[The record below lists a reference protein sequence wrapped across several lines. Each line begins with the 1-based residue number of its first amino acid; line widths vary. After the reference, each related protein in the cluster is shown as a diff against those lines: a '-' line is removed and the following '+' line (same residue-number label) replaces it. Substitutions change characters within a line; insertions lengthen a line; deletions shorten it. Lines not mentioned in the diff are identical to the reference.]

1 MSFASHIFV
10 FYFLPLVL
18 LGYCLIPR
26 SVAIASAFAR
36 GSKPLRRSPL
46 ARRRQNPRFLRTAF
60 LLIASY
66 VFYGWLNP
74 WFVALV
80 FGTSGVNYILSIRM
94 SQCEGKYVR
103 RILITIAV
111 TINLAL
117 LAFFKYV
124 VFFQENLNHVP
135 RVGALIGLRFSG
147 SDAMPVLHVM
157 LPVGISF
164 YTFRVLSYVI
174 DVYRGNPPA
183 RSFLDFACY
192 VAFFPQL
199 LSGPIQRYGTID
211 AKSET
216 TPTFADQLAAPTRS
230 LSKFSYGAALFIL
243 GFSKKVLLAD
253 TMGQAADAVFAAEA
267 PGTLDVWFG
276 AAAYTFQLYFDFSA
290 YSEMAIGLGSM
301 LGFACPRN
309 FNAPYRA
316 NSITDFWRRWHI
328 SLSSWFRDYLYIPLG
343 GNQRGVTRSYFN
355 LVAVFLLCGLWHG
368 ANWTFIIWGVYHG
381 VFLVLER
388 ILGKRTVYF
397 FLPRPLQIGATFALI
412 TVGWVL
418 FRSPDMTYAWRLLE
432 IMFTPSEPQ
441 GGSIL
446 LGAVICT
453 PELMLTIAI
462 CSLLAFQPVQ
472 AYDWAR
478 SVTWF
483 KAVILVGLFCLSLM
497 VMFTHT
503 FSSFLYFQF

>member
-18 LGYCLIPR
+18 LGYYLIP
-26 SVAIASAFAR
+26 
-36 GSKPLRRSPL
+36 
-46 ARRRQNPRFLRTAF
+46 QNLRFLRTAF
-60 LLIASY
+60 LIIASY
-66 VFYGWLNP
+66 AFYGWLNP
-74 WFVALV
+74 WFMALV
-80 FGTSGVNYILSIRM
+80 FGTTGVNYILSILM
-94 SQCEGKYVR
+94 TQCEGKEVR
-103 RILITIAV
+103 RALITIMV
-111 TINLAL
+111 TINLGL
-117 LAFFKYV
+117 LAFFKYA
-124 VFFQENLNHVP
+124 VFFQENLNHV
-135 RVGALIGLRFSG
+135 LRFSG
-147 SDAMPVLHVM
+147 SDTVSVLQVV

-174 DVYRGNPPA
+174 DVYRGNPHA

-253 TMGQAADAVFAAEA
+253 TMGQVADAVFAAEA

-290 YSEMAIGLGSM
+290 YSEMAIGLGAM
-301 LGFACPRN
+301 LGFECPRN

-343 GNQRGVTRSYFN
+343 GNRKGVARSYLN
-355 LVAVFLLCGLWHG
+355 LVVVFLLCGLWHG
-368 ANWTFIIWGVYHG
+368 ANWTFIVWGVYHG
-381 VFLVLER
+381 VFLILER

-418 FRSPDMTYAWRLLE
+418 FRSPDITYAWRLLE

-453 PELMLTIAI
+453 PEHTLTIAI

>member
-18 LGYCLIPR
+18 LGHYLM
-26 SVAIASAFAR
+26 AR
-36 GSKPLRRSPL
+36 NL
-46 ARRRQNPRFLRTAF
+46 RFLRTAF
-60 LLIASY
+60 LLIAGY
-66 VFYGWLNP
+66 AFYGWLNP
-74 WFVALV
+74 WFVPLV
-80 FGTSGVNYILSIRM
+80 FGTTGANYILSKLM
-94 SQCEGKYVR
+94 TQWEGKEVR
-103 RILITIAV
+103 RTVITITV
-111 TINLAL
+111 TINLGL
-117 LAFFKYV
+117 LAFFKYA
-124 VFFQENLNHVP
+124 VFFQENLNHV
-135 RVGALIGLRFSG
+135 LRFSG
-147 SDAMPVLHVM
+147 SDTVSVLQVV

-174 DVYRGNPPA
+174 DIYRGNPPA

-211 AKSET
+211 AKSEM
-216 TPTFADQLAAPTRS
+216 TPTFADQLTAPTRS
-230 LSKFSYGAALFIL
+230 LSKFSYGAALFII
-243 GFSKKVLLAD
+243 GFAKKVLLAD
-253 TMGQAADAVFAAEA
+253 TMGHAADALFAAEA

-290 YSEMAIGLGSM
+290 YSEMAIGLGAM
-301 LGFACPRN
+301 LGFECPRN

-316 NSITDFWRRWHI
+316 DSMTDFWRRWHI

-343 GNQRGVTRSYFN
+343 GNRKGVARSYLN
-355 LVAVFLLCGLWHG
+355 LVVIFLLCGLWHG
-368 ANWTFIIWGVYHG
+368 ANWTFIVWGGYHG
-381 VFLVLER
+381 VFLILER

-397 FLPRPLQIGATFALI
+397 FLPRPLQIGATFAVI

-418 FRSPDMTYAWRLLE
+418 FRSPDIAHAWRLLE

-446 LGAVICT
+446 LGAVIYT
-453 PELMLTIAI
+453 PEHLLTIAI

-472 AYDWAR
+472 AFDWAR
-478 SVTWF
+478 SVTWS

-503 FSSFLYFQF
+503 FNSFLYLRF

>member
-1 MSFASHIFV
+1 MSFVSHIFA

-18 LGYCLIPR
+18 LGYYLMPR
-26 SVAIASAFAR
+26 N
-36 GSKPLRRSPL
+36 L
-46 ARRRQNPRFLRTAF
+46 RFLRTAF
-60 LLIASY
+60 LIIASY
-66 VFYGWLNP
+66 AFYGWLNP
-74 WFVALV
+74 WFVPLV
-80 FGTSGVNYILSIRM
+80 FGTTGVNYILSILM
-94 SQCEGKYVR
+94 TQCKGKGVR
-103 RILITIAV
+103 RTLITITV
-111 TINLAL
+111 TINLGL
-117 LAFFKYV
+117 LAFFKYA
-124 VFFQENLNHVP
+124 VFFQENLNHV
-135 RVGALIGLRFSG
+135 LRFSG
-147 SDAMPVLHVM
+147 SDTMPVLQVV

-174 DVYRGNPPA
+174 DVYRGNPRA

-243 GFSKKVLLAD
+243 GFAKKVLLAD
-253 TMGQAADAVFAAEA
+253 VVGQAADAVFAAEA

-290 YSEMAIGLGSM
+290 YSEMAIGLGAM
-301 LGFACPRN
+301 LGFECPRN

-316 NSITDFWRRWHI
+316 DSITDFWRRWHI
-328 SLSSWFRDYLYIPLG
+328 SLSNWFRDYLYIPLG
-343 GNQRGVTRSYFN
+343 GNRRGVTRSYFN
-355 LVAVFLLCGLWHG
+355 LVVVFLLCGLWHG
-368 ANWTFIIWGVYHG
+368 ANWTFIVWGVYHG

-388 ILGKRTVYF
+388 LLDRKTLYF
-397 FLPRPLQIGATFALI
+397 FLPQPLQIGATFVLI

-418 FRSPDMTYAWRLLE
+418 FRSPDITHAWRLLE

-453 PELMLTIAI
+453 PELVLTIAV

-472 AYDWAR
+472 AYDWAT

-497 VMFTHT
+497 VMFNHT

>member
-18 LGYCLIPR
+18 LGYYLIP
-26 SVAIASAFAR
+26 
-36 GSKPLRRSPL
+36 
-46 ARRRQNPRFLRTAF
+46 QNLRFLRTAF
-60 LLIASY
+60 LIIASY
-66 VFYGWLNP
+66 AFYGWLNP
-74 WFVALV
+74 WFVTLV
-80 FGTSGVNYILSIRM
+80 FGTTGVNYILSRLM
-94 SQCEGKYVR
+94 TQCEGKDVR
-103 RILITIAV
+103 RSLIAITV
-111 TINLAL
+111 TINLGL
-117 LAFFKYV
+117 LAFFKYA
-124 VFFQENLNHVP
+124 VFFQENLNHV
-135 RVGALIGLRFSG
+135 LRFSG
-147 SDAMPVLHVM
+147 FDTMPVLHVV

-174 DVYRGNPPA
+174 DVYSGNPPA

-230 LSKFSYGAALFIL
+230 LSNFSYGAALFIL
-243 GFSKKVLLAD
+243 GFAKKVLLAD
-253 TMGQAADAVFAAEA
+253 AVGQVADAVFAAEA

-290 YSEMAIGLGSM
+290 YSEMAIGLGAM
-301 LGFACPRN
+301 LGFECPRN

-316 NSITDFWRRWHI
+316 DSITDFWRRWHI

-343 GNQRGVTRSYFN
+343 GNRKGVARSYLN
-355 LVAVFLLCGLWHG
+355 LVVVFLLCGLWHG

-381 VFLVLER
+381 VFLILER
-388 ILGKRTVYF
+388 ILGKRTVYS
-397 FLPRPLQIGATFALI
+397 FLPRPLQIGATFAVI

-418 FRSPDMTYAWRLLE
+418 FRSPDMTHAWRLLE

-497 VMFTHT
+497 VMFTHI

>member
-10 FYFLPLVL
+10 FYFLPLAL
-18 LGYCLIPR
+18 LGYYLIP
-26 SVAIASAFAR
+26 
-36 GSKPLRRSPL
+36 
-46 ARRRQNPRFLRTAF
+46 QNLRFLRTAF

-66 VFYGWLNP
+66 AFYGWLNP
-74 WFVALV
+74 WFVPLV
-80 FGTSGVNYILSIRM
+80 FGTAAVNYILSKLM
-94 SQCEGKYVR
+94 TQWEGKDVR
-103 RILITIAV
+103 RTLITITV
-111 TINLAL
+111 TINLGL
-117 LAFFKYV
+117 LVFFKYA
-124 VFFQENLNHVP
+124 VFFQENFNHV
-135 RVGALIGLRFSG
+135 LRFSG
-147 SDAMPVLHVM
+147 SNAMPVVHVV

-164 YTFRVLSYVI
+164 YTFRVLCYVI
-174 DVYRGNPPA
+174 DVYRGNPSA

-199 LSGPIQRYGTID
+199 LSGPIQRYATID

-253 TMGQAADAVFAAEA
+253 TMGQVADAVFAAEA

-290 YSEMAIGLGSM
+290 YSEMAIGLGAM
-301 LGFACPRN
+301 LGFECPRN
-309 FNAPYRA
+309 FYAPYRA
-316 NSITDFWRRWHI
+316 DSITDFWRRWHI

-343 GNQRGVTRSYFN
+343 GNRRGITRSYFN

-368 ANWTFIIWGVYHG
+368 ANWTFIVWGVYHG
-381 VFLVLER
+381 VFLILER

-397 FLPRPLQIGATFALI
+397 FLPQPLQIGVTFALI

-418 FRSPDMTYAWRLLE
+418 FRSPDITNAWRLLE

-441 GGSIL
+441 GGSAL
-446 LGAVICT
+446 LGAVIYT

-472 AYDWAR
+472 AFDWAR
-478 SVTWF
+478 NVTWF

>member
-18 LGYCLIPR
+18 LGYCLIP
-26 SVAIASAFAR
+26 
-36 GSKPLRRSPL
+36 
-46 ARRRQNPRFLRTAF
+46 QNPRFLRTAF

-74 WFVALV
+74 WFVALL
-80 FGTSGVNYILSIRM
+80 FGASGVNYILSIRM
-94 SQCEGKYVR
+94 TQCEGKYVR

-111 TINLAL
+111 TINLGL

-124 VFFQENLNHVP
+124 VFFQENLNHV
-135 RVGALIGLRFSG
+135 LRFSG
-147 SDAMPVLHVM
+147 SDTMPVLRMV

-211 AKSET
+211 SKSGRSAPLLGET
-216 TPTFADQLAAPTRS
+216 TPTFGVERS
-230 LSKFSYGAALFIL
+230 RDICLVTMRASHLWAVPSQGSGQAYGAALFIL
-243 GFSKKVLLAD
+243 GFAKKVLLAD
-253 TMGQAADAVFAAEA
+253 TVGQVADAVFAAEA

-276 AAAYTFQLYFDFSA
+276 AAAYAFQLYFDFSA
-290 YSEMAIGLGSM
+290 YSEMAIGLGAM
-301 LGFACPRN
+301 LGFECPRN

-316 NSITDFWRRWHI
+316 DSITDFWRRWHI

-343 GNQRGVTRSYFN
+343 GNRRGVARSYFN
-355 LVAVFLLCGLWHG
+355 LVVVFLLCGLWHG
-368 ANWTFIIWGVYHG
+368 ASWTFVVWGAYHG
-381 VFLVLER
+381 VFLTVER
-388 ILGKRTVYF
+388 FLGKKTVQS
-397 FLPRPLQIGATFALI
+397 FLPRPLQIGVTFVVV

-418 FRSPDMTYAWRLLE
+418 FRSPDMAHAWNLLE

-446 LGAVICT
+446 LGAVIYT
-453 PELMLTIAI
+453 PEHLLTIAI

-472 AYDWAR
+472 AFDWAR

-483 KAVILVGLFCLSLM
+483 KAGVLVGLFCLSLM

-503 FSSFLYFQF
+503 FRSFLYFQF